1 VKTIQNHSF
10 KTFDLQ
16 PRLET
21 QDLLLVP
28 IEEKD
33 FLPLYEV
40 AADPKIWEQHP
51 NPLRYQKDVFQNYF
65 DGAIASNGALLI
77 KNSQTGEI
85 MGSSRY
91 YDFETEFSQIKIGY
105 TFLACKFWGG
115 KYNSILKRMMLNHA
129 FQFVDTVLFEIG
141 SGNIRSQKA
150 MERIGGKKISESE
163 VAYYGEKPTLNFVY
177 AISKSEFEY

>member
-1 VKTIQNHSF
+1 VKTIRNHSL
-10 KTFDLQ
+10 KTFDLR

-21 QDLLLVP
+21 PDLILVP
-28 IEEKD
+28 LEEKD
-33 FLPLYEV
+33 FFPLYEV

-77 KNSQTGEI
+77 QNTDTGEI

-91 YDFETEFSQIKIGY
+91 YDFEAEFSRIKIGY

-115 KYNSILKRMMLNHA
+115 KYNSVLKKMMLNHA
-129 FQFVDTVLFEIG
+129 FQFVDTVIFEIG
-141 SGNIRSQKA
+141 SANIRSQKA
-150 MERIGGKKISESE
+150 MERIGGKKIADSE
-163 VAYYGEKPTLNFVY
+163 VAYYGERSTLNFVY
-177 AISKSEFEY
+177 AIGKSEFEY